1 LTFTPKHDILL
12 RIGVIMKVPAYN
24 LLLRERE
31 KLLKKLSINPF
42 VLRASLRR
50 HGNICGRPNC
60 SCKALKNPKLHG
72 PYDYLSHRYKDKT
85 QTVFLNKKKFAY
97 ATEGI
102 RGYKRLLG
110 MIYRLSEV
118 NFRILRYH
126 YDKLKEK
133 KDV

>member
-1 LTFTPKHDILL
+1 
-12 RIGVIMKVPAYN
+12 MKPPAYN
-24 LLLRERE
+24 SLIKERHE
-31 KLLKKLSINPF
+31 LLKKLTGVRF
-42 VLRASLRR
+42 VLRGSLRR

-60 SCKALKNPKLHG
+60 ICKHPTNPRLHG
-72 PYDYLSHRYKDKT
+72 PYNYLSHRYRNKT

-102 RGYKRLLG
+102 RDYKRLLA

-126 YDKLKEK
+126 YDKLEEK
-133 KDV
+133 DDV